1 MDSHIDNK
9 MEFASFLGS
18 TKINKT
24 RQISLIKFVA
34 ELMDIK
40 TGDFISYYQ
49 WNGEIFIR
57 KGGLQKA
64 FVYPEGFSPM
74 KEMSIEE
81 LTSHFDWSNYLI
93 SGKIFEDLL
102 PKDLTVLSNSDL
114 EAYECELNETK
125 ARLEE
130 HNLRIRNEWLVRAT
144 KDDPD
149 YEGCEDIY
157 RKQKI

>member
-1 MDSHIDNK
+1 
-9 MEFASFLGS
+9 
-18 TKINKT
+18 
-24 RQISLIKFVA
+24 
-34 ELMDIK
+34 
-40 TGDFISYYQ
+40 
-49 WNGEIFIR
+49 
-57 KGGLQKA
+57 
-64 FVYPEGFSPM
+64 M